1 MGKTPGKWIKNLLLG
16 KKSSKYSLSKGR
28 EKSINKGKAIVSS
41 KLSVTELTV
50 SAPLISPP
58 LVSPPVVGTG
68 ASNAVDSE
76 ISVAAKL
83 PNDGIILSSVKEDGQ
98 TQAIFSSTSQE
109 DHEIIKQEQAA
120 IKAQSAYRGYVA
132 RRAYRTLKGIIRLQA
147 LIRGHL
153 VRRQAVS
160 TLFCVQG
167 IVKLQA
173 LIRGQLARHSDIGVE
188 VNKNHLGD
196 LSEVSASSHVE
207 RLSKI
212 AFVQKLLA
220 SLPTTSP
227 LRLQYGPE
235 EPNSTWVWLE
245 RWTRSCFWEPILQP
259 KKNLDSRTRRKHEK
273 GQTIE
278 TEKARPKR
286 SVRRLSNTN
295 VENGSNSATPD
306 SEKTKRNLRK
316 FSRHPASSVLE
327 HQQNEVEKV
336 KSNVRKSSDPKK
348 GVSDR
353 SVVGDERSKH
363 STLKSLASAA
373 PDDSEQGTSEF
384 SEKMKHMAVAVSKHS
399 DLEVSVD
406 LLSAE
411 EPMEK
416 LDDHPSV
423 DVLPMENNVRNED
436 NPSAEMQPMEN
447 NVRNEDHPSAEMQ
460 PTENN
465 VKNEDHPSTEIQ
477 LMEKNVRN
485 EEVQAINEVPN
496 SRDHFISNEDKKTS
510 QRRAS
515 FPVKFDHQ
523 ENGVHNT
530 PRVPSYMAPTA
541 SAKARLRGQGSPR
554 FDRDMVEKN
563 VITRRH
569 SLSAS
574 TNTKLT
580 SLSPRA
586 QGLVQAAG
594 KGVIRS
600 DRSLS
605 SSRDGLDKVIQPEWR
620 RG

>member
-28 EKSINKGKAIVSS
+28 EKSTNKGKEIVSS
-41 KLSVTELTV
+41 KLSVSELTV

-58 LVSPPVVGTG
+58 LVSPPVVGT
-68 ASNAVDSE
+68 
-76 ISVAAKL
+76 
-83 PNDGIILSSVKEDGQ
+83 
-98 TQAIFSSTSQE
+98 E

-120 IKAQSAYRGYVA
+120 TKAQSAYRGYVA

-188 VNKNHLGD
+188 VNKTHLGD

-212 AFVQKLLA
+212 AFIQKLLA
-220 SLPTTSP
+220 SLPTTVLYVSNMVQRNLIRP
-227 LRLQYGPE
+227 GCGLSAGPGHAFGNLQA
-235 EPNSTWVWLE
+235 
-245 RWTRSCFWEPILQP
+245 
-259 KKNLDSRTRRKHEK
+259 KKKC
-273 GQTIE
+273 
-278 TEKARPKR
+278 
-286 SVRRLSNTN
+286 RRLSNTN
-295 VENGSNSATPD
+295 VENGSNRVTPD

-316 FSRHPASSVLE
+316 FSRHPASSVPE

-348 GVSDR
+348 GVSDP

-399 DLEVSVD
+399 DLEGSVD
-406 LLSAE
+406 LPSAE

-436 NPSAEMQPMEN
+436 HPSAEMQPMEN
-447 NVRNEDHPSAEMQ
+447 NVRNEDHPLLRCNPQ
-460 PTENN
+460 RT
-465 VKNEDHPSTEIQ
+465 I
-477 LMEKNVRN
+477 N
-485 EEVQAINEVPN
+485 EEVQAINEVPI
-496 SRDHFISNEDKKTS
+496 SRDHIISNEDKKTS

-574 TNTKLT
+574 TNTKLS

-620 RG
+620 R